1 MKVAVTGAAGL
12 FGHAL
17 VQAFL
22 EGHSVVALGHQDA
35 DITRANEI
43 RAVLGKIKPEVVVHS
58 AAIPDLDVCEN
69 DPASAFLVNF
79 HGARNVVAAA
89 RDIGAAVAHVSTD
102 AVFDGKKRTPYLES
116 DLANPPSVYGRTK
129 LRAEA
134 SVRELPHHFI
144 FRVSV
149 LFGPGKV
156 NFVEGGLRRI
166 KQGNVWTVAA
176 DQMGS
181 ATYTPDA
188 AARIREVVE
197 ARRYGLFHL
206 SNSGP
211 CTRLDLARR
220 ALELA
225 GLDPSLLVGKPSCE
239 MGRPAKRL
247 QYAVMEM
254 RAFEQAGFSPMRT
267 WQEALAEYVPTVQL

>member
-17 VQAFL
+17 VRAFR

-58 AAIPDLDVCEN
+58 AAIPDLDICEA
-69 DPASAFLVNF
+69 DPARGFLVNF
-79 HGARNVVAAA
+79 HGTRNVVAAA
-89 RDIGAAVAHVSTD
+89 RDVGAALAYISTD
-102 AVFDGKKRTPYLES
+102 AVFDGKKGTPYVES
-116 DLANPPSVYGRTK
+116 DLANPPTVYGRTK

-134 SVRELPHHFI
+134 IVRGLPHHWI
-144 FRVSV
+144 FRVSA
-149 LFGPGKV
+149 LFGPGKG
-156 NFVEGGLRRI
+156 NFVHNGLQKIKEGKI
-166 KQGNVWTVAA
+166 WVVAA

-188 AARIREVVE
+188 AARIREVVD

-206 SNSGP
+206 SNSGA

-220 ALELA
+220 GVELA

-247 QYAVMEM
+247 QYAAMEM

-267 WQEALAEYVPTVQL
+267 WQEALAEYVPSIQL